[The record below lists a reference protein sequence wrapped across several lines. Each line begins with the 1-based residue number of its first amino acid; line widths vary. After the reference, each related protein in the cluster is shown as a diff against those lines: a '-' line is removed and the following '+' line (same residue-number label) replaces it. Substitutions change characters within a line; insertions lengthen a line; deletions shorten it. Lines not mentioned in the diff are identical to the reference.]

1 MAVEFRDKWLE
12 EFYESDAGHR
22 KIPASI
28 KDALFR
34 KLQLLDAATA
44 EADLKAPSGNR
55 LEHLQGNY
63 AGWRS
68 IRVNKKYRPR
78 STGSSSD
85 GLRVPH
91 WIHIWTLTHTE
102 GKRA

>member
-68 IRVNKKYRPR
+68 IRVNKKYRLIFR
-78 STGSSSD
+78 WAESTALD
-85 GLRVPH
+85 TYLDPH
-91 WIHIWTLTHTE
+91 TYR
-102 GKRA
+102 G